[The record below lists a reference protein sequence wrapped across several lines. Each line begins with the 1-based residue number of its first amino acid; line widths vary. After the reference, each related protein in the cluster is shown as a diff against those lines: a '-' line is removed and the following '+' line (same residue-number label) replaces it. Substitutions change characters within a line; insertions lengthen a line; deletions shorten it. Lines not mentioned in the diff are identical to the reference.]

1 MTSTNN
7 ANIISAIASTA
18 EGLKNAAAL
27 LEDARTTIAT
37 AHNQACAS
45 LDLAHN
51 IISAIASTVEGSQD
65 APFAPLTPTPP
76 SDADQLFALIAL
88 LEDPRF
94 TLRTEASLL
103 GKLAIDVGS
112 LRTLLDAMEEAYV
125 VRTNRTTGARL
136 IGLARRN

>member
-7 ANIISAIASTA
+7 SNIISAIASTA

-27 LEDARTTIAT
+27 IDDARTTIAT

-45 LDLAHN
+45 LDLAYN
-51 IISAIASTVEGSQD
+51 IISAIASTVEEAQD
-65 APFAPLTPTPP
+65 APFAPRAPLTPSAT
-76 SDADQLFALIAL
+76 DQLLAL

-103 GKLAIDVGS
+103 GKLCIDVGS
-112 LRTLLDAMEEAYV
+112 LHTLLGVMGEAYV

>member
-1 MTSTNN
+1 MVSTNN
-7 ANIISAIASTA
+7 ATA

-37 AHNQACAS
+37 AHNQVCAR
-45 LDLAHN
+45 LDLARN
-51 IISAIASTVEGSQD
+51 IISATASTVEEAQD
-65 APFAPLTPTPP
+65 APLTPSAT
-76 SDADQLFALIAL
+76 DLLLALLAL

-103 GKLAIDVGS
+103 GTLCIDVGS
-112 LRTLLDAMEEAYV
+112 LHTLLGVMGEAYV

>member
-1 MTSTNN
+1 MISTNN
-7 ANIISAIASTA
+7 ATA

-37 AHNQACAS
+37 AHNQACIS

-51 IISAIASTVEGSQD
+51 IISAIARTVEEAQD
-65 APFAPLTPTPP
+65 TPLTPTPLTP
-76 SDADQLFALIAL
+76 SATDQLLTL

-94 TLRTEASLL
+94 TLRTEDSLL
-103 GKLAIDVGS
+103 GKLCTDVGS
-112 LRTLLDAMEEAYV
+112 LHTLLGVMGESYV